1 MSSLIYKWEL
11 LGIFIIFFLGA
22 IIHEAYRLSG
32 YNNIVALFAPV
43 NESVWEHLK
52 MAVTAILLFSLIES
66 FFIPE
71 VNNFILAKTCSIYLV
86 PILIT
91 GMHYFYKQ
99 LIGSHNLTLDLL
111 VFLIAIAAGQLVSYG
126 LLISSKHYTKLTTLA
141 LAADFIIVLLFVYAT
156 FNPPKIPIFKD
167 GPTGL
172 YGMPLKK

>member
-1 MSSLIYKWEL
+1 MSSLIYRWEL
-11 LGIFIIFFLGA
+11 LGILIIFFLGA
-22 IIHEAYRLSG
+22 VIHEAYRLSR

-66 FFIPE
+66 FYIPE
-71 VNNFILAKTCSIYLV
+71 TNNFILAKTCSIYLV
-86 PILIT
+86 PILIA

-99 LIGSHNLTLDLL
+99 LISNHHLALDLL
-111 VFLIAIAAGQLVSYG
+111 VFLLAIAAGQLVSYG
-126 LLISSKHYTKLTTLA
+126 FLISSEHYTRLTTLA
-141 LAADFIIVLLFVYAT
+141 LAADFLIIFLFVYAT

-172 YGMPLKK
+172 YGINLKK